1 MPKVN
6 NMQSN
11 EKMFKTKTIVMS
23 TIAIIF
29 QSMILIFQAYS
40 GFINMLFCI
49 FAVMIMTFT
58 PAMYFIGKKTSLVV
72 AINVMK
78 EMFV

>member
-29 QSMILIFQAYS
+29 QSLILIFQAYS
-40 GFINMLFCI
+40 GFVNMLFGI
-49 FAVMIMTFT
+49 FGLMIMTFT